1 MKELNQSIFN
11 LWNLYKQYRETEQEA
26 QSQIIITAIG
36 YLIAVRDLLYRTDIK
51 TC

>member
-11 LWNLYKQYRETEQEA
+11 LWNLYKKYKEQDQEI
-26 QSQIIITAIG
+26 QSQIVLTAVG
-36 YLIAVRDLLYRTDIK
+36 YLIAVRDLLYRTDTK